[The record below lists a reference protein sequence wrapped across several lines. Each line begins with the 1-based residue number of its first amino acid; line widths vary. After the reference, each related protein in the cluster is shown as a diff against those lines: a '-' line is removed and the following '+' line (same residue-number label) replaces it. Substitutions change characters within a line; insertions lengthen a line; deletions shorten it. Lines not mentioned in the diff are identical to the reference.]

1 MKLSLITRRN
11 KKLFD
16 SKINKKS
23 QFLRSLPKKKFEG
36 QKKVDEGKTELIID
50 KILGIGEFERDYS
63 FFVNNKTNDKPDKSA
78 SKKIIK
84 PSLMNRISD
93 LVKKENINKYEKLD
107 ENKESNYYK
116 NNEGE
121 KKYNI
126 ASKYWRNK
134 KNNKDNLNIENEN
147 HFSSFLSKMGNNV
160 ILNDIFSKD
169 RGKNYLNYS
178 ENNIPKNSYKK
189 YNYTNIK

>member
-134 KNNKDNLNIENEN
+134 KNNKGNLNIENEN
-147 HFSSFLSKMGNNV
+147 NFSSFLSKMGNNV

>member
-36 QKKVDEGKTELIID
+36 QKKVDEGKTALIID

-147 HFSSFLSKMGNNV
+147 NFSSFLSKMGNQKQF
-160 ILNDIFSKD
+160 LG
-169 RGKNYLNYS
+169 RL
-178 ENNIPKNSYKK
+178 
-189 YNYTNIK
+189 

>member
-121 KKYNI
+121 KK
-126 ASKYWRNK
+126 A
-134 KNNKDNLNIENEN
+134 L
-147 HFSSFLSKMGNNV
+147 
-160 ILNDIFSKD
+160 
-169 RGKNYLNYS
+169 
-178 ENNIPKNSYKK
+178 
-189 YNYTNIK
+189 IK